1 MGSIVSKT
9 PVEETKKKSLPPEVH
24 EARTCKGC
32 GSPMFLK
39 PVIQCRECGATVPLR
54 CFSYKQG
61 SGFYAECIDL
71 NLLSRGNTREE
82 AVVRLQ
88 EQMFSYVATVF
99 EGSPEGL
106 IPRRA
111 PISSFIRYYLTVI
124 RDRLLRHRHPHHSS
138 GQLQIPGAK
147 TFSHC

>member
-1 MGSIVSKT
+1 MGSTTIQP
-9 PVEETKKKSLPPEVH
+9 PVKETKKSLPPEAH

-32 GSPMFLK
+32 GSPMSLK
-39 PVIQCRECGATVPLR
+39 PVIQCSECGETLPLR
-54 CFSYKQG
+54 CFSYKEG

-82 AVVRLQ
+82 AVIRLQ
-88 EQMFSYVATVF
+88 EQMFSYVATAF
-99 EGSPEGL
+99 EGSTKGL

-111 PISSFIRYYLTVI
+111 PISSFVRYYLTVAK
-124 RDRLLRHRHPHHSS
+124 DRLFRRRHPHHLS